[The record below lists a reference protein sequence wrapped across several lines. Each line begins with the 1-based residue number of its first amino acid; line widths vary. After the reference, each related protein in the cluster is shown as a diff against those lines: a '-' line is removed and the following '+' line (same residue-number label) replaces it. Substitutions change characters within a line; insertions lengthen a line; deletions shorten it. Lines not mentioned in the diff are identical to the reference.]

1 MRKIDQG
8 KVLATVLKLV
18 MVEAPKL
25 VVTKEA
31 KVVALGELDGAQT
44 PILTGWVQI
53 ALYSDHEQGIC

>member
-1 MRKIDQG
+1 MRKIDQL
-8 KVLATVLKLV
+8 KVLATVLKAV

-44 PILTGWVQI
+44 LILTGWVQI
-53 ALYSDHEQGIC
+53 ALYSDHK

>member
-1 MRKIDQG
+1 MVQLAVTVNRAGI
-8 KVLATVLKLV
+8 VLATVLKLV

-44 PILTGWVQI
+44 PILTVVVTVTP
-53 ALYSDHEQGIC
+53 